1 MGWNKRAR
9 ALGDKSWKEKESV
22 LEFKFILG
30 MLIMTIGFA
39 LMLPQKNVV
48 QDVVQNKTYKSPISR
63 QQQRVGHTP
72 EEYAQ
77 LMVSEAEYEALFEL
91 IMLESSWRPDAK
103 NPKSSAYGLGQL
115 LDQTWDLV
123 GIEKSSNFKIQLIA
137 THKYVMDRY
146 GSWVKALEFRKT
158 NGYY

>member
-1 MGWNKRAR
+1 M
-9 ALGDKSWKEKESV
+9 
-22 LEFKFILG
+22 LEFKFVLG

-39 LMLPQKNVV
+39 LMIPTKNVV
-48 QDVVQNKTYKSPISR
+48 QDEINVVQDKKIYNSPISR
-63 QQQRVGHTP
+63 QQQRVEHTP
-72 EEYAQ
+72 ESYAQ
-77 LMVSEAEYEALFEL
+77 QMVSDQEYEALFEL
-91 IMLESSWRPDAK
+91 IMLESNWRPDAK

-137 THKYVMDRY
+137 THKYVMERY
-146 GSWVKALEFRKT
+146 GSWQKALEFRKA

>member
-1 MGWNKRAR
+1 
-9 ALGDKSWKEKESV
+9 
-22 LEFKFILG
+22 

-39 LMLPQKNVV
+39 LMLPSKNVV
-48 QDVVQNKTYKSPISR
+48 QDETNVVQNKKVYSPINTTGVTIK
-63 QQQRVGHTP
+63 QHTP

-77 LMVSEAEYEALFEL
+77 LMVSEQEYEALFEL

-137 THKYVMDRY
+137 THKYVMERY
-146 GSWVKALEFRKT
+146 GSWQKALEFRKA

>member
-1 MGWNKRAR
+1 M
-9 ALGDKSWKEKESV
+9 GDKGWQEEKSV
-22 LEFKFILG
+22 LEFKFVLG

-39 LMLPQKNVV
+39 LMIPTKSVV
-48 QDVVQNKTYKSPISR
+48 QDETNVVQNKKVYSPINTAGVTIK
-63 QQQRVGHTP
+63 QHTP

-123 GIEKSSNFKIQLIA
+123 GIEKSSNFKVQLIA
-137 THKYVMDRY
+137 THKYVMERY
-146 GSWVKALEFRKT
+146 GSWAKALEFRKA

>member
-1 MGWNKRAR
+1 
-9 ALGDKSWKEKESV
+9 
-22 LEFKFILG
+22 

-39 LMLPQKNVV
+39 LMLPSKNVV
-48 QDVVQNKTYKSPISR
+48 QDEINVVQDKKIYNPPISR
-63 QQQRVGHTP
+63 QQQRVEHTP
-72 EEYAQ
+72 ESYAQ
-77 LMVSEAEYEALFEL
+77 QMVSDQEYEALFEL

-123 GIEKSSNFKIQLIA
+123 GIEKSSNFKVQLIA
-137 THKYVMDRY
+137 THKYVMERY
-146 GSWVKALEFRKT
+146 GSWQKALEFRKA

>member
-1 MGWNKRAR
+1 M
-9 ALGDKSWKEKESV
+9 
-22 LEFKFILG
+22 LEFKFVLG

-39 LMLPQKNVV
+39 LMLPPKNVV
-48 QDVVQNKTYKSPISR
+48 QDETNVVQDKKIYNSPISR
-63 QQQRVGHTP
+63 QQQRVEHTP
-72 EEYAQ
+72 ESYAQ
-77 LMVSEAEYEALFEL
+77 QMVSDQEYEALFEL

-146 GSWVKALEFRKT
+146 GSWQKALEFKKA

>member
-1 MGWNKRAR
+1 M
-9 ALGDKSWKEKESV
+9 
-22 LEFKFILG
+22 LEFKFVLG
-30 MLIMTIGFA
+30 MLVMTIGFA
-39 LMLPQKNVV
+39 LMLPTKNVV
-48 QDVVQNKTYKSPISR
+48 QDEISFVQDKKVYNPPISR
-63 QQQRVGHTP
+63 QQQRVEHTP
-72 EEYAQ
+72 EQYAQ

-123 GIEKSSNFKIQLIA
+123 GIEKSDNFKVQLIA

-146 GSWVKALEFRKT
+146 GSWQKALEFRKA

>member
-1 MGWNKRAR
+1 M
-9 ALGDKSWKEKESV
+9 
-22 LEFKFILG
+22 LEFKFVIG
-30 MLIMTIGFA
+30 MLIVGIGFS
-39 LMLPQKNVV
+39 LMIPEKNVV
-48 QDVVQNKTYKSPISR
+48 QNVVQNKTYNPPISR
-63 QQQRVGHTP
+63 QQQRVEHTP
-72 EEYAQ
+72 ETYAQ
-77 LMVSEAEYEALFEL
+77 QMVSEDEYEALFEL
-91 IMLESSWRPDAK
+91 IMLESNWKPDAQ

>member
-1 MGWNKRAR
+1 M
-9 ALGDKSWKEKESV
+9 
-22 LEFKFILG
+22 LEFKFVLG
-30 MLIMTIGFA
+30 LLFIAIGMA
-39 LMLPQKNVV
+39 LMKPIDK
-48 QDVVQNKTYKSPISR
+48 DVVQNEINVVQNKKMYNPPISR
-63 QQQRVGHTP
+63 QQQRVEHTP

-77 LMVSEAEYEALFEL
+77 LMVNEKEYEALFEL
-91 IMLESSWRPDAK
+91 IMLESSWKPDAK

-146 GSWVKALEFRKT
+146 GSWQKALEFRKA

>member
-1 MGWNKRAR
+1 
-9 ALGDKSWKEKESV
+9 V
-22 LEFKFILG
+22 LEFKFVLG

-39 LMLPQKNVV
+39 LMLPSKNVV
-48 QDVVQNKTYKSPISR
+48 QDETNVVQNKKVYSPINTTGVTIK
-63 QQQRVGHTP
+63 QHTP

-77 LMVSEAEYEALFEL
+77 LMVSEQEYEALFEL

-137 THKYVMDRY
+137 THKYVMERY
-146 GSWVKALEFRKT
+146 GSWQKALEFRKA

>member
-1 MGWNKRAR
+1 M
-9 ALGDKSWKEKESV
+9 
-22 LEFKFILG
+22 LEFKFVLG
-30 MLIMTIGFA
+30 MLVMTIGFA
-39 LMLPQKNVV
+39 LMLPTKNVV
-48 QDVVQNKTYKSPISR
+48 QDEISFVQDKKVYNPPISR
-63 QQQRVGHTP
+63 QQQRVEHTP
-72 EEYAQ
+72 EQYAQ

-123 GIEKSSNFKIQLIA
+123 GIEKSSNFKVQLIA

-146 GSWVKALEFRKT
+146 GSWQKALEFRKA

>member
-1 MGWNKRAR
+1 M
-9 ALGDKSWKEKESV
+9 
-22 LEFKFILG
+22 LEFKFVLG

-39 LMLPQKNVV
+39 LMLPTKNVV
-48 QDVVQNKTYKSPISR
+48 QDDTNVVQNKTHIKGSR
-63 QQQRVGHTP
+63 TAGVTIKQHTP

-146 GSWVKALEFRKT
+146 GSWAKALEFRKT

>member
-1 MGWNKRAR
+1 M
-9 ALGDKSWKEKESV
+9 V
-22 LEFKFILG
+22 LMKPIEPE
-30 MLIMTIGFA
+30 TTE
-39 LMLPQKNVV
+39 N
-48 QDVVQNKTYKSPISR
+48 VVQNKSSSESSVAKHPIR
-63 QQQRVGHTP
+63 HAEHTP

-123 GIEKSSNFKIQLIA
+123 GIEKSDNFKVQLIA

-146 GSWVKALEFRKT
+146 GSWQKALEFRKA

>member
-1 MGWNKRAR
+1 M
-9 ALGDKSWKEKESV
+9 
-22 LEFKFILG
+22 LEFKFVLG

-39 LMLPQKNVV
+39 LMLPSKNVV
-48 QDVVQNKTYKSPISR
+48 QDEINVVQDKKIYNPPISR
-63 QQQRVGHTP
+63 QQQRVEHTP
-72 EEYAQ
+72 ESYAQ
-77 LMVSEAEYEALFEL
+77 QMVSDQEYEALFEL

-123 GIEKSSNFKIQLIA
+123 GIEKSSNFKVQLIA
-137 THKYVMDRY
+137 THKYVMERY
-146 GSWVKALEFRKT
+146 GSWQKALEFRKA

>member
-1 MGWNKRAR
+1 MEQK
-9 ALGDKSWKEKESV
+9 KSV
-22 LEFKFILG
+22 LEFKFVLG

-39 LMLPQKNVV
+39 LMLPSKSVVQDETNVV
-48 QDVVQNKTYKSPISR
+48 QDRKIYNPPIKTAGVTIK
-63 QQQRVGHTP
+63 QHTP

-137 THKYVMDRY
+137 THKYVMERY
-146 GSWVKALEFRKT
+146 GSWQKALEFRKT

>member
-1 MGWNKRAR
+1 
-9 ALGDKSWKEKESV
+9 
-22 LEFKFILG
+22 

-39 LMLPQKNVV
+39 LMLPSKNVV
-48 QDVVQNKTYKSPISR
+48 QDEMSFVQDKKVYNPPISR
-63 QQQRVGHTP
+63 QQQRVEHTP
-72 EEYAQ
+72 ESYAQ
-77 LMVSEAEYEALFEL
+77 QMVSDQEYEALFEL

-123 GIEKSSNFKIQLIA
+123 GIEKSSNFKVQLIA
-137 THKYVMDRY
+137 THKYVMERY
-146 GSWVKALEFRKT
+146 GSWQKALEFRKA

>member
-1 MGWNKRAR
+1 M
-9 ALGDKSWKEKESV
+9 
-22 LEFKFILG
+22 LEFKFVLG

-39 LMLPQKNVV
+39 LMLPTKNVV
-48 QDVVQNKTYKSPISR
+48 QDKTNVVQNKTHIKGSR
-63 QQQRVGHTP
+63 TAGVTTEQHTP
-72 EEYAQ
+72 ESYAQ
-77 LMVSEAEYEALFEL
+77 QMVSEQEYEALFEL

-146 GSWVKALEFRKT
+146 GSWQKALEFRKA

>member
-1 MGWNKRAR
+1 
-9 ALGDKSWKEKESV
+9 V
-22 LEFKFILG
+22 LEFKFVLG
-30 MLIMTIGFA
+30 MLLIGIGMV
-39 LMLPQKNVV
+39 LMQPIEPETTEN
-48 QDVVQNKTYKSPISR
+48 VVQNKSSFKSSVAKHPIR
-63 QQQRVGHTP
+63 HAEHTP

-91 IMLESSWRPDAK
+91 IMLESNWQPDAK

-123 GIEKSSNFKIQLIA
+123 GIEKSDNFKVQLIA

-146 GSWVKALEFRKT
+146 GSWQKALEFRKA

>member
-1 MGWNKRAR
+1 M
-9 ALGDKSWKEKESV
+9 
-22 LEFKFILG
+22 
-30 MLIMTIGFA
+30 A
-39 LMLPQKNVV
+39 LMKPIEPKTTEN
-48 QDVVQNKTYKSPISR
+48 VVQNKSFSKSSVAKHPIR
-63 QQQRVGHTP
+63 HAEHTP

-123 GIEKSSNFKIQLIA
+123 GIEKSDNFKVQLIA

-146 GSWVKALEFRKT
+146 GSWQKALEFRKA